1 MHRCIGASGVL
12 AKHCQYGASV
22 HGASATILANADL
35 WAEVT
40 DTVLISGIDMT
51 RVTVT
56 FVQIDT
62 AIVFVIAVTNS
73 V

>member
-1 MHRCIGASGVL
+1 MATGVL
-12 AKHCQYGASV
+12 AKHCQYV
-22 HGASATILANADL
+22 ATGQCGNATFLANADL

-62 AIVFVIAVTNS
+62 AIVFVIAVANS